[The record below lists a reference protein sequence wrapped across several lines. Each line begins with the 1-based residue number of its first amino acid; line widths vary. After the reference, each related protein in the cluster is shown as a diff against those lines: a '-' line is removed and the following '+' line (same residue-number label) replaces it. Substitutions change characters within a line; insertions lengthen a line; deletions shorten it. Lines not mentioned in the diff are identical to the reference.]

1 MKRKTFILLPF
12 LVFSVVSGAAFSA
25 DEMATVDYV
34 DEQFADV
41 VGYIGTQTRT
51 LRNNMNATDNQ
62 LYDNQLVLRDML
74 NTKDAD
80 ENWIPLETEAKLA
93 IPAINELHS
102 EMAGKQDV
110 LKSGDLI
117 TISSDNEI
125 DVVTGAV
132 SENGTNLVTAADIY
146 AALNAAV
153 AELDAT
159 DDAVAGKF
167 VTSVSETNGVITVT
181 RAALAESDIPTISID
196 KVDGLQDALNARNV
210 SLTGQ
215 TGVIAVS
222 EDGVI
227 SIVTGG
233 IGTDMIADNAITSG
247 KIADGAVTAG
257 KIADG
262 AVVAG
267 NLADDAVVAGNLA
280 AGAVE
285 AGNIADGAV
294 VAGNL
299 AAGAVEAGN
308 IANGAVGSD
317 NLAADV
323 NSLLNGA
330 IQAPDQ
336 VSSDGMLVLTARV
349 ATVDGKTTYTYA
361 WEDIAGRE

>member
-12 LVFSVVSGAAFSA
+12 LIFSVVSGAAYSA

-74 NTKDAD
+74 NAKDAD

-117 TISSDNEI
+117 KISSDNEI

-308 IANGAVGSD
+308 IADGAVGSD

>member
-1 MKRKTFILLPF
+1 MRKLTAGIISVLLG
-12 LVFSVVSGAAFSA
+12 LVAAHAADNVPSAPAPAVVSTTYL
-25 DEMATVDYV
+25 D
-34 DEQFADV
+34 Q
-41 VGYIGTQTRT
+41 
-51 LRNNMNATDNQ
+51 
-62 LYDNQLVLRDML
+62 VL
-74 NTKDAD
+74 
-80 ENWIPLETEAKLA
+80 E
-93 IPAINELHS
+93 S
-102 EMAGKQDV
+102 KQDV

-117 TISSDNEI
+117 TISSDNKI

-153 AELDAT
+153 AKLNAK
-159 DDAVAGKF
+159 DDAVAGQF
-167 VTSVSETNGVITVT
+167 VTSVSEQNGVVTVT

-196 KVDGLQDALNARNV
+196 KVNGLQAALDARNV

-215 TGVIAVS
+215 SGVIAVS
-222 EDGVI
+222 DDGVI

-233 IGTDMIADNAITSG
+233 IGTDMIADGAITSG

-267 NLADDAVVAGNLA
+267 NLAAGAVVAGNLA
-280 AGAVE
+280 DGAVGK
-285 AGNIADGAV
+285 GNIANGAVVAGNLDAGAV

-308 IANGAVGSD
+308 IANGAVGADS
-317 NLAADV
+317 LADDV

-330 IQAPDQ
+330 IQAPEQ